1 MKEVKKRLC
10 DRRKNTG
17 FYKNFFQPCFLSS
30 SLIFIHAHNTLK
42 HQTLFHQ
49 CPKRSKEQQPTQQP
63 TAVKPS
69 EWQLSASSNH
79 LHLSSFTMAKIL
91 KIVVTP
97 ESSKRTDLISM
108 QVLNGFYSML
118 GKLARNRSPCCLAH
132 GYLVTRAKLQ

>member
-1 MKEVKKRLC
+1 MKECSKEAVIAEKIQ
-10 DRRKNTG
+10 DNFMDNFT
-17 FYKNFFQPCFLSS
+17 KNFFQPCFLYPLLFSS
-30 SLIFIHAHNTLK
+30 TPDNTLK

-97 ESSKRTDLISM
+97 ESSKRSDLISRE
-108 QVLNGFYSML
+108 QS
-118 GKLARNRSPCCLAH
+118 KE
-132 GYLVTRAKLQ
+132 YLRYPRIKNI